1 MQWIAVSAQPSRGGT
16 ASVVV
21 ETPLA
26 PPKWPVRLAT
36 YVIGVVILTPKKV
49 LNVPAIRLFNKP
61 YRVLSQFTDRDN
73 TQGQPRLTLADFF
86 SAPGFRVAGRLDYDS
101 EGLLLLTDDGALQQR
116 IANPKHKLWKTY
128 KVQVEGDIH
137 EEALARLR
145 NGVELKDGF
154 TRPAKAVK
162 IGAQDFWPRN
172 PPVRYRKSVPD
183 SWLEI
188 AIQEGRNRQIRRMT
202 AEVGFPTLRL
212 IRTAIGPWTLEGLNP
227 GEFRQLEE
235 RR

>member
-1 MQWIAVSAQPSRGGT
+1 M
-16 ASVVV
+16 
-21 ETPLA
+21 
-26 PPKWPVRLAT
+26 
-36 YVIGVVILTPKKV
+36 
-49 LNVPAIRLFNKP
+49 PAITLFNKP
-61 YRVLSQFTDRDN
+61 YRVLSQFTDRDD
-73 TQGQPRLTLADFF
+73 TQSQSRLTLADFF

-137 EEALARLR
+137 EEALAKLR

-154 TRPAKAVK
+154 TLPAKAKK
-162 IGAQDFWPRN
+162 ISAQDFWPRN

-183 SWLEI
+183 SWIEI

-212 IRTAIGPWTLEGLNP
+212 IRTAIGPWALEGLNP
-227 GEFRQLEE
+227 GETRLLEE
-235 RR
+235 RH

>member
-1 MQWIAVSAQPSRGGT
+1 MPWTAVSARPSRGGT

-21 ETPLA
+21 ESPLA

-36 YVIGVVILTPKKV
+36 HVVTTLILTPKKV
-49 LNVPAIRLFNKP
+49 LNVPAIILLNKP

-73 TQGQPRLTLADFF
+73 TRGEPRLTLADFL

-128 KVQVEGDIH
+128 KVQVEGDID

-154 TRPAKAVK
+154 THPAKAAK
-162 IGAQDFWPRN
+162 IGAQDFWPRT

-183 SWLEI
+183 SWIEI

-212 IRTAIGPWTLEGLNP
+212 IRTAIGPWALDGLNP

-235 RR
+235 KR

>member
-1 MQWIAVSAQPSRGGT
+1 M
-16 ASVVV
+16 
-21 ETPLA
+21 
-26 PPKWPVRLAT
+26 
-36 YVIGVVILTPKKV
+36 
-49 LNVPAIRLFNKP
+49 PAITLFNKP
-61 YRVLSQFTDRDN
+61 YRVLSQFTDRDD
-73 TQGQPRLTLADFF
+73 TQSQPRLTLADFF
-86 SAPGFRVAGRLDYDS
+86 SAPGFRVAWRLDYDS

-137 EEALARLR
+137 EEALAKLR

-154 TRPAKAVK
+154 TRPAKAQK
-162 IGAQDFWPRN
+162 ISAQDFWPRN

-183 SWLEI
+183 SWIEI

-212 IRTAIGPWTLEGLNP
+212 IRTAIGPWALEGLNP
-227 GEFRQLEE
+227 GETRLLEE
-235 RR
+235 RH

>member
-1 MQWIAVSAQPSRGGT
+1 MWLTTDVLWIR
-16 ASVVV
+16 
-21 ETPLA
+21 
-26 PPKWPVRLAT
+26 
-36 YVIGVVILTPKKV
+36 ILTPKKA
-49 LNVPAIRLFNKP
+49 LNVPAITLFNKP

-116 IANPKHKLWKTY
+116 IANPRHKLWKTY

-137 EEALARLR
+137 EEALVRLR

-162 IGAQDFWPRN
+162 IGAQDFWPRS

-183 SWLEI
+183 SWIEI
-188 AIQEGRNRQIRRMT
+188 AIQEGRNRQVRRMT

-227 GEFRQLEE
+227 GEFRLVKE
-235 RR
+235 RP